1 MSSQSFYFF
10 AITCFATQV
19 SLFSD
24 VLKLHVTPTTP
35 MAESRVNSAIP
46 VVDATMLP
54 CFGTRVHFLLPPQQ
68 HTNTYIIFYL
78 HSSTS
83 TSSMDAAY
91 EYIIFHL
98 HSSPVFD
105 ASQHAAGTYFDV
117 HAAPLFVGPAS
128 TFVLGSAYAAL
139 DGPLTLIPDA
149 AQDGSLGTD
158 GIAATVNGPPT
169 DDSRTELP
177 CHVSPLL
184 ASNEA
189 SPTYPA
195 AGTPM

>member
-1 MSSQSFYFF
+1 
-10 AITCFATQV
+10 
-19 SLFSD
+19 
-24 VLKLHVTPTTP
+24 
-35 MAESRVNSAIP
+35 
-46 VVDATMLP
+46 
-54 CFGTRVHFLLPPQQ
+54 
-68 HTNTYIIFYL
+68 
-78 HSSTS
+78 
-83 TSSMDAAY
+83 MDAAY

-98 HSSPVFD
+98 HSSSVLD
-105 ASQHAAGTYFDV
+105 ASQHAAGTNFDV
-117 HAAPLFVGPAS
+117 HAAPLTDDSAN

-149 AQDGSLGTD
+149 AQSGSLSTD
-158 GIAATVNGPPT
+158 GIATTVNGPPT

-177 CHVSPLL
+177 CHVSPLP